1 MLAGKVKV
9 SFDRSAGTH
18 QSGGWL
24 AVSQKVVDLIST
36 SSYFASQFL
45 NEMNLM
51 PTITAS
57 SMKEAKELMNCGKY
71 REIVL
76 NFDIDADDFFTLA
89 ASQSMT
95 KVTITDSNKRSSVKA
110 EK

>member
-1 MLAGKVKV
+1 
-9 SFDRSAGTH
+9 
-18 QSGGWL
+18 
-24 AVSQKVVDLIST
+24 
-36 SSYFASQFL
+36 
-45 NEMNLM
+45 M

-57 SMKEAKELMNCGKY
+57 SMQEAKELITCGKY

-89 ASQSMT
+89 TSQQAT
-95 KVTITDSNKRSSVKA
+95 KVTILNRNNHSPVKA

>member
-1 MLAGKVKV
+1 
-9 SFDRSAGTH
+9 
-18 QSGGWL
+18 
-24 AVSQKVVDLIST
+24 
-36 SSYFASQFL
+36 
-45 NEMNLM
+45 M

-57 SMKEAKELMNCGKY
+57 SMQEAKELIHCGNY

-89 ASQSMT
+89 TSQNTT
-95 KVTITDSNKRSSVKA
+95 KVTMRNTNHHSPVTA

>member
-1 MLAGKVKV
+1 LP
-9 SFDRSAGTH
+9 
-18 QSGGWL
+18 L
-24 AVSQKVVDLIST
+24 PEKVVDLVAS

-45 NEMNLM
+45 NEMKLM

-89 ASQSMT
+89 TSQSAT
-95 KVTITDSNKRSSVKA
+95 KVTITDRNNRSSVKA

>member
-1 MLAGKVKV
+1 
-9 SFDRSAGTH
+9 
-18 QSGGWL
+18 
-24 AVSQKVVDLIST
+24 
-36 SSYFASQFL
+36 
-45 NEMNLM
+45 M

-57 SMKEAKELMNCGKY
+57 SMQEAKELINCGKY

-89 ASQSMT
+89 TSQSAT
-95 KVTITDSNKRSSVKA
+95 KVTMINRNKHSPVKA

>member
-1 MLAGKVKV
+1 MFQEVMGSHSLH
-9 SFDRSAGTH
+9 DDLR
-18 QSGGWL
+18 L
-24 AVSQKVVDLIST
+24 PLPEKVVDLVAT

-45 NEMNLM
+45 NEMKLM

-57 SMKEAKELMNCGKY
+57 SMKEAKELLNCGKY
-71 REIVL
+71 REVVL

-89 ASQSMT
+89 TSQSST
-95 KVTITDSNKRSSVKA
+95 KVTITDRNNRSSVKA

>member
-1 MLAGKVKV
+1 MK
-9 SFDRSAGTH
+9 
-18 QSGGWL
+18 
-24 AVSQKVVDLIST
+24 
-36 SSYFASQFL
+36 
-45 NEMNLM
+45 LM

-71 REIVL
+71 KEIVL

-89 ASQSMT
+89 TSQSVT
-95 KVTITDSNKRSSVKA
+95 KVTTTDRNNRSSVKA